1 MRVLPID
8 RTLPT
13 RSLTALIGRR
23 LAPWLLSVIVSAFS
37 APGSA
42 QQFNE
47 TELKAAYLYNF
58 AYFITWPEPAS
69 RDFLFCSYANSP
81 VTGVLARLIDGEK
94 VHDRPIR
101 LLVDPVPE
109 QLHECHIVFVPGQQE
124 RVLTTILE
132 YIRAFPILTVSD
144 IPDFE
149 HRGGMVRLTTEDRR
163 IQPVIHLQNVT
174 RAKLAVS
181 SKLLRSSRIAE

>member
-1 MRVLPID
+1 MRLLANHP
-8 RTLPT
+8 TPPT
-13 RSLTALIGRR
+13 RALALLRRR
-23 LAPWLLSVIVSAFS
+23 LALWVLGAIVCAFS
-37 APGSA
+37 ASGSA

-47 TELKAAYLYNF
+47 TDLKAAYLYNF
-58 AYFITWPEPAS
+58 AYFITWPEPAA
-69 RDFLFCSYANSP
+69 RDFLICSYANTP

-94 VHDRPIR
+94 VHDRPFR

-109 QLHECHIVFVPGQQE
+109 QLHECHIVFVPAQQE
-124 RVLTTILE
+124 RVLPTILE
-132 YIRAFPILTVSD
+132 LLRAFPVLTVSD

-149 HRGGMVRLTTEDRR
+149 QRGGMVRLTTEERR

-174 RAKLAVS
+174 RARLAVS

>member
-1 MRVLPID
+1 MRRFTPW
-8 RTLPT
+8 
-13 RSLTALIGRR
+13 ALS
-23 LAPWLLSVIVSAFS
+23 AMVYAFS
-37 APGSA
+37 APVSA

-58 AYFITWPEPAS
+58 AYFITWPEPAA
-69 RDFLFCSYANSP
+69 RDFLFCSYANTP
-81 VTGVLARLIDGEK
+81 VTGILARLIDGEK

-101 LLVDPVPE
+101 LLIDPVPE
-109 QLHECHIVFVPGQQE
+109 QLHECQIVFVPVQQE
-124 RVLTTILE
+124 RVLASILE
-132 YIRAFPILTVSD
+132 YIRAFPTLTVSD
-144 IPDFE
+144 VPDFE
-149 HRGGMVRLTTEDRR
+149 QRGGMVRLTTEDRR